1 MATAAV
7 SAFIPLE
14 TYLHTSYEPDMEY
27 VDGELEERNVGEF
40 DHNMIQRAILFW
52 FYLHEKEWGIRAIQ
66 KQRTRVDVTKVRLPD
81 VSVFSREIPIE
92 QVFTRPQLI
101 AIEILSPED
110 RHYRIAEKIK
120 DYMKFGVQ
128 NIWIVD
134 SKTREG
140 WDCSKGDWVRT
151 ERFRA
156 ANTPIY
162 MSLTELFATIDKDNA

>member
-1 MATAAV
+1 V
-7 SAFIPLE
+7 
-14 TYLHTSYEPDMEY
+14 EY

-110 RHYRIAEKIK
+110 RHYRIAESRL
-120 DYMKFGVQ
+120 G
-128 NIWIVD
+128 
-134 SKTREG
+134 
-140 WDCSKGDWVRT
+140 
-151 ERFRA
+151 
-156 ANTPIY
+156 
-162 MSLTELFATIDKDNA
+162 

>member
-1 MATAAV
+1 MATAATPMY
-7 SAFIPLE
+7 IPLE
-14 TYLHTSYEPDMEY
+14 TYLRTSYEPDVEY

-52 FYLHEKEWGIRAIQ
+52 FYSHEKEWGIRAIQ
-66 KQRTRVDVTKVRLPD
+66 EQRTRVDVTKVRLPD

-101 AIEILSPED
+101 AIEVLSPED
-110 RHYRIAEKIK
+110 RHSRIAEKIK
-120 DYMKFGVQ
+120 NYMKFGVQ

-140 WDCSKGDWVRT
+140 WDCSDGDWVRT

-156 ANTPIY
+156 ANTPMY